1 MGRYGIWVGV
11 LVVMMGSVGARGD
24 LIPIPRPPQR
34 QAFFGLQN
42 RYWRVHGDQER
53 IYFYCGQERDPL
65 AVMPITG
72 SVPTLL
78 GKDVLT
84 WTEEGKR
91 YEVRLDGARPFVRIN
106 CVLLPGERVV
116 RSVRLP
122 EIQLRPRYAPD
133 AYKALGSGGLTAVD
147 GHSGSYMFLAVAKPG
162 IRSGVVAAWLTSDK
176 ASGIVFSGK
185 SQNGGQIVLQAESQY
200 GRYPMTAASPEERG
214 EIFLFGAFDD
224 CREGL
229 ERYAEAIADQYRI
242 KMAPQLSGFCT
253 WYSNKHGGCGDEVST
268 RQFADVAA
276 EKLVPYGFNFF
287 QIDDGWQSG
296 QRINGPKKNFT
307 THNPTGPYSSGMAA
321 IADFLKGKGIR
332 AGIWFMPFSRNWNDP
347 YYADKQAWFV
357 RSAID
362 YPPSGEQNTRRF
374 KIDQKRGAPYEPFWG
389 GTSLDM
395 TDSEVERYVAEEVA
409 RISKTWGYGYFKYD
423 GMWTAMACE
432 QLYVN
437 DGYLP
442 DDLGNQIFDDPTK
455 TNVECYRKGLQMV
468 RDAAGEEVF
477 ILGCNVSQN
486 MRTMGASYGL
496 VNAMRI
502 GPDNG
507 ANWSGICAGP
517 VRGSARYFYNGRVWY
532 NDPDPV
538 YVRDSIPLAHARA
551 ITSWAAITGQ
561 LFAFSDW
568 LPELSDE
575 RVAVLQKTLAP
586 HRSLAVRPI
595 DLFEQP
601 LANAWLLATNGYAVV
616 GLFNWKEK
624 ESLAIDYEAEY
635 AGLDPFAVY
644 TGYDFWADTFVPPFE
659 GRLAVELPPA
669 SCRVLSLRKLS
680 DRPVLV
686 GTSRHVASPVFEVRD
701 ETWSAEELML
711 SGVSTVVARDRY
723 ELRLVLPEGIVFSA
737 AETESGERVEARSEG
752 ATLRVAFTPAKAGRL
767 AWRIRFKKG
776 TQTPFPLQAPAGF
789 RGTVT
794 DQQVKL
800 SWDPAPNIGYRL
812 TRTDPDGKRVVRT
825 VTGTGFED
833 RETALGNR
841 YHYALQ
847 TRGWDGSWSPAAE
860 VEVETPE
867 RIVIPP
873 LPPEPT
879 VALADLKPV
888 RLSVGWGQ
896 VTPNRSIAGK
906 PLTVNGQVYPVG
918 VGVHAPALLVYD
930 LPKGAERVVA
940 VAGLD
945 DFHKTDPRRSVIIR
959 VYADVCEMGEAPVL
973 IGSSPLLSPGTVSHW
988 HFDLPIEG
996 RARQLRMVV
1005 DETEDGI
1012 ACDHV
1017 DFVRAG
1023 FVCGKGAK

>member
-1 MGRYGIWVGV
+1 MMGRYGMLVGLLAV
-11 LVVMMGSVGARGD
+11 AMGNARVWGD
-24 LIPIPRPPQR
+24 SCKITNWFLTVQ
-34 QAFFGLQN
+34 
-42 RYWRVHGDQER
+42 GDSDGVALFQTGER
-53 IYFYCGQERDPL
+53 IPF
-65 AVMPITG
+65 AVMPG
-72 SVPTLL
+72 SGSAPQVDDK
-78 GKDVLT
+78 GVMT
-84 WTEEGKR
+84 WRVAENR
-91 YEVRLDGARPFVRIN
+91 YELRLDGDRPFVRMN
-106 CVLLPGERVV
+106 CVLPPGERVV
-116 RSVRLP
+116 QTVRLP
-122 EIQLRPRYAPD
+122 EIRLHPDYAPD
-133 AYKALGSGGLTAVD
+133 AHKALGTGGLTAVD
-147 GHSGSYMFLAVAKPG
+147 GHSGSYMFLAVARPG
-162 IRSGVVAAWLTSDK
+162 TRRGVVAAWLTSDK

-185 SQNGGQIVLQAESQY
+185 SQDGRQILLQAESQY
-200 GRYPMTAASPEERG
+200 GRYPRTAASPEEQG
-214 EIFLFGAFDD
+214 EAFLLGAFND

-229 ERYAEAIADQYRI
+229 ERYAEAIAAHYRI

-253 WYSNKHGGCGDEVST
+253 WYSNKHGGCGDERST
-268 RQFADVAA
+268 RAFADAAA

-307 THNPTGPYSSGMAA
+307 THNPTGPYPSGMAA
-321 IADFLKGKGIR
+321 TADYLKGKGIR
-332 AGIWFMPFSRNWNDP
+332 AGIWFMPFSGNWNDP
-347 YYADKQAWFV
+347 YYADKQSWFV

-362 YPPSGEQNTRRF
+362 YPPAGEKNTRRF
-374 KIDQKRGAPYEPFWG
+374 TIDQKRDAPYETFWG

-395 TDSEVERYVAEEVA
+395 TDPDVERYVADEVA

-442 DDLGNQIFDDPTK
+442 DDLGCQIFDDPTK
-455 TNVECYRKGLQMV
+455 TNVECFRKGLQMV

-486 MRTMGASYGL
+486 MRTMGAAYGL
-496 VNAMRI
+496 VNAMRS

-538 YVRDSIPLAHARA
+538 YVRNSIPLAHARA

-624 ESLAIDYEAEY
+624 ESLAIDYGAAY
-635 AGLDPFAVY
+635 AGLDPEAVY
-644 TGYDFWADTFVPPFE
+644 TGYDFWEETFVPPFM

-669 SCRVLSLRKLS
+669 SCRVLSLRKLA

-686 GTSRHVASPVFEVRD
+686 GTSRHVASPVFEVED
-701 ETWSAEELML
+701 ERWSAEELTV
-711 SGVSTVVARDRY
+711 SGTSAVVARDRY
-723 ELRLVLPEGIVFSA
+723 ELRFVLPEGIVFSA
-737 AETESGERVEARSEG
+737 AETATGDAAEVKVEG
-752 ATLRVAFTPAKAGRL
+752 PTLRVAFTPARAGRL
-767 AWRIRFKKG
+767 AWRVRFKKG
-776 TQTPFPLQAPAGF
+776 AQTPFPLQRPTGF
-789 RGTVT
+789 RGSVT
-794 DQQVKL
+794 YQQVKV
-800 SWDPAPNIGYRL
+800 SWDAAPNFGYRL
-812 TRTDPDGKRVVRT
+812 TRTDRDGNRVERT

-833 RETALGNR
+833 RETTLGNR
-841 YHYALQ
+841 YRYALQ
-847 TRGWDGSWSPAAE
+847 ARGWDGSWSPAAE
-860 VEVETPE
+860 VEVTTPD

-879 VALADLKPV
+879 VALSDLKPV
-888 RLSVGWGQ
+888 RLTVGWGQ

-906 PLTVNGQVYPVG
+906 PLTLNGQVYPVG

-930 LPKGAERVVA
+930 LPKGAERFVA

-973 IGSSPLLSPGTVSHW
+973 IGSSPLLSPETVSYW

-996 RARQLRMVV
+996 RARQIRLVV

-1023 FVCGKGAK
+1023 FVCKHGYK